1 MKKNPLNMRKF
12 PHGIKKIL
20 QKMKFTLLFVLLFCF
35 YAEASSQKVSLKV
48 KDMNLYSVLLKL
60 KNQTGVRILYVS

>member
-20 QKMKFTLLFVLLFCF
+20 QKMKKSL
-35 YAEASSQKVSLKV
+35 AEVC
-48 KDMNLYSVLLKL
+48 
-60 KNQTGVRILYVS
+60 